1 MRTVSVIVDG
11 FDFLPVF
18 LITYMVGGMR
28 SMLTWYKYVV

>member
-18 LITYMVGGMR
+18 LITYMVGR
-28 SMLTWYKYVV
+28 MLRMAPRV